1 MNDLKELYF
10 KDRDAIFRRLEE
22 IASRANLS
30 KEEYDQYR
38 YEWKINNDYFN
49 CLDYAIEQ
57 GREQGL
63 VQGREQGLE
72 QGREQGK
79 QEVAKNL
86 KAMGLSS
93 DNIMKA
99 TGLSIEEIEKL

>member
-1 MNDLKELYF
+1 MIEDVKKRYAKE
-10 KDRDAIFRRLEE
+10 REEIFRHLEE
-22 IASRANLS
+22 FVSQPNLS
-30 KEEYDQYR
+30 KEDYARYR

-57 GREQGL
+57 GLE
-63 VQGREQGLE
+63 QGREQGLE

>member
-57 GREQGL
+57 GLE
-63 VQGREQGLE
+63 QGREQGL
-72 QGREQGK
+72 EQGK